1 MYEKIIFICFI
12 SVLFSNCSNTRVLL
26 DDRTGIIELS
36 SSIVF
41 PDCKTLLILIKL
53 YSKKMKRGLIATSIT
68 LNLSIITFKIIIDL
82 LFRKE

>member
-41 PDCKTLLILIKL
+41 PDCK
-53 YSKKMKRGLIATSIT
+53 
-68 LNLSIITFKIIIDL
+68 NTFN
-82 LFRKE
+82 FN